1 MLRIM
6 AEYRIKAGT
15 LEVVQSAIKE
25 FVAAVHESD
34 PETEYISYQV
44 GDSDR
49 FIHIMVFIDQDARDH
64 HQQADYTARFVE
76 VLYPNCSQLPE
87 FTPLEI
93 VE

>member
-1 MLRIM
+1 MIRIM

-25 FVAAVHESD
+25 FVAAVLESD
-34 PETEYISYQV
+34 PGTEYTSYRI

-49 FIHIMVFIDQDARDH
+49 FIHIMAFIDQNAREH
-64 HQQADYTARFVE
+64 HQQADYTARFVD

-87 FTPLEI
+87 FTPIEI